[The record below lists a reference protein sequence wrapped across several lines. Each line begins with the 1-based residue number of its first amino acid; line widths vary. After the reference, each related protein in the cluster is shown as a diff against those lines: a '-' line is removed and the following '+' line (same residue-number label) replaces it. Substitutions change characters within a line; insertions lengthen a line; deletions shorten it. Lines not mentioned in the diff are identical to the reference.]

1 MELKKECREL
11 ELRLLLV
18 AYLTV
23 DVYWLMEVFI
33 SGVLLVKYRM
43 EKKTWIKE
51 LLRNLLK
58 FHSRE
63 TAVMIMVV
71 QEIYLTEEDQTH
83 KMNWL
88 LYLLK
93 ILS

>member
-43 EKKTWIKE
+43 EKKT
-51 LLRNLLK
+51 
-58 FHSRE
+58 
-63 TAVMIMVV
+63 
-71 QEIYLTEEDQTH
+71 
-83 KMNWL
+83 
-88 LYLLK
+88 
-93 ILS
+93 